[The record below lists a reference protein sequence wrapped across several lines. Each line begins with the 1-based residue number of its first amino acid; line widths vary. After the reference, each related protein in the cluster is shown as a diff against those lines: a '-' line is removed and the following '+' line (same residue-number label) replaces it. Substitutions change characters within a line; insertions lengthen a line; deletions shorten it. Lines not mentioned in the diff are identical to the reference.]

1 MIVQKTKKGKKG
13 LSGAITA
20 LILVIASVIIAL
32 VVVFFA
38 FGYLGAFS
46 SSPTVTQVGT
56 AKIIECTTSGSG
68 TTTSY
73 KLCVTL
79 SSNTQTKIV
88 AVEVGS
94 HSISPAQCTIIYAGT
109 NLYHIPLPSIT
120 YAAGQTYTVDLV
132 LSGGQV
138 VVVSAIAC

>member
-46 SSPTVTQVGT
+46 SSPTVTQLGT
-56 AKIIECTTSGSG
+56 GKISGG
-68 TTTSY
+68 
-73 KLCVTL
+73 KLYVTL
-79 SSNTQTKIV
+79 SSNTKTEII

-94 HSISPAQCTIIYAGT
+94 ASYSTCYIIHAGASLYDIS
-109 NLYHIPLPSIT
+109 LPSGT
-120 YAAGQTYTVDLV
+120 YAPGQTYTVDLV
-132 LSGGQV
+132 LSNGEV
-138 VVVSAIAC
+138 V

>member
-1 MIVQKTKKGKKG
+1 MQKTKKGKKG

-46 SSPTVTQVGT
+46 SSPTVTPIGT
-56 AKIIECTTSGSG
+56 AKINISSHT
-68 TTTSY
+68 
-73 KLCVTL
+73 LCVTL
-79 SSNTQTKIV
+79 SSNENVKIV

-94 HSISPAQCTIIYAGT
+94 CSTNLASASNCIAISPGTSLYTTI
-109 NLYHIPLPSIT
+109 PVPSTIT
-120 YAAGQTYTVDLV
+120 YAPGQTYTVDLV

-138 VVVSAIAC
+138 VVVSAIDCA